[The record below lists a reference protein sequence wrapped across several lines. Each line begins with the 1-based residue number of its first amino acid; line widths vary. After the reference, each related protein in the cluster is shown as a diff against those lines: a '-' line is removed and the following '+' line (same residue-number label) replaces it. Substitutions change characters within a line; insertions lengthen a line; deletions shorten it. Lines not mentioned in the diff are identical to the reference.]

1 MVEVGETGP
10 TIENFHLANTSQS
23 QAFEVPLTKNNQA
36 MIRLYSSQSTD
47 ADRAELEEK
56 SSQNETDS
64 VWSRSQTQT
73 AENTPVKVSNTRSNS
88 SALSVRKAALDAGNL
103 HLLHLSY
110 FKVLAQWI

>member
-1 MVEVGETGP
+1 
-10 TIENFHLANTSQS
+10 
-23 QAFEVPLTKNNQA
+23 

-47 ADRAELEEK
+47 ADRAELDEK
-56 SSQNETDS
+56 SFQNETDS

-73 AENTPVKVSNTRSNS
+73 ADNTPVKVSNTRSNS

-110 FKVLAQWI
+110 FQVLAQWISHLPTFFDKLI